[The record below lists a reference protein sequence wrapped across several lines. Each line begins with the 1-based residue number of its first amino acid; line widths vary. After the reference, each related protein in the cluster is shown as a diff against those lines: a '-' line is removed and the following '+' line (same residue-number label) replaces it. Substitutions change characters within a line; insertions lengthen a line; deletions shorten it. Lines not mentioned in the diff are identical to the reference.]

1 MPRHGQVDA
10 VGGDQLGQPVV
21 PQKRLPHRDQGDV
34 LPQGDLR
41 RRVGVQLLVAID
53 HLRLPQPVQNAV
65 PPQIVPAQEVQIPL
79 PVNGGQGHHHRL
91 HPALAQGVQGLMQGV
106 GKLRQLRV
114 GPVVGLGV
122 RVNGGPVE
130 VAVVAA
136 VGHQGIPDGGPHFRP
151 VHHLHQLGL
160 VALHHLVD
168 VKMIVEIHV
177 RHRGLQ
183 QRISVNINL
192 IRHGY
197 DLHPSFF
204 LI

>member
-1 MPRHGQVDA
+1 M
-10 VGGDQLGQPVV
+10 V

-53 HLRLPQPVQNAV
+53 HLGLPQPVQNAV
-65 PPQIVPAQEVQIPL
+65 PPQVVPAQEGQIPL

-91 HPALAQGVQGLMQGV
+91 HPALPQGVQGLVQGV
-106 GKLRQLRV
+106 GKHRQLRV
-114 GPVVGLGV
+114 GPVIGLGV
-122 RVNGGPVE
+122 GVDGGPVE

-136 VGHQGIPDGGPHFRP
+136 VGHQGIPGLQAPVQVMPHQAQSLADGGPHFRP

-160 VALHHLVD
+160 VALHDFID
-168 VKMIVEIHV
+168 VKMIVKISV

-183 QRISVNINL
+183 QRVSVNINL